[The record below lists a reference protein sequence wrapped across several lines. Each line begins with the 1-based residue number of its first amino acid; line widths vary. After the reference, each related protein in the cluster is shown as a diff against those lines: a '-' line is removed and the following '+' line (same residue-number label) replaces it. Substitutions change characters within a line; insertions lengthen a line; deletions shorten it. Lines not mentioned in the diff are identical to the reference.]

1 MLIEGVWHENL
12 VRFPVEKRARAS
24 YEMMCDLAP
33 DWRMISYLIDALEIE
48 DFDPNLRD
56 AADRDMA
63 QNLAAMVVPEGNATR
78 RNFFTALR
86 EEVLA
91 PAIAACIEAKR
102 LADDAYR
109 ASRMAI
115 DTQQKEELNA
125 FALGR
130 RANHHL
136 NVSARAA
143 LEANRLCEI
152 ARGQC
157 RALTLVE
164 MHEPWVPF
172 DAREAGAWLVEAAKP
187 AKAVGGAETR
197 PDAAWGTRTVQAAP
211 TRRAPESL
219 ASVATRGR
227 LGCR

>member
-24 YEMMCDLAP
+24 YEMMCDMAP
-33 DWRMISYLIDALEIE
+33 DSRMIPHLVEALEVV
-48 DFDPNLRD
+48 DFNPDLRD

-63 QNLAAMVVPEGNATR
+63 QNLASMVVPESGAIR
-78 RNFFTALR
+78 WQFFTALR

-109 ASRMAI
+109 ASRIAI
-115 DTQQKEELNA
+115 DAQQRQELNS

-130 RANHHL
+130 RANHFL
-136 NVSARAA
+136 NASARAA
-143 LEANRLCEI
+143 MEAHRLCEI
-152 ARGQC
+152 ARGKC

-172 DAREAGAWLVEAAKP
+172 NAQEAGDWLVEAANR
-187 AKAVGGAETR
+187 ASGQNHTL
-197 PDAAWGTRTVQAAP
+197 GTC
-211 TRRAPESL
+211 RR
-219 ASVATRGR
+219 
-227 LGCR
+227 

>member
-1 MLIEGVWHENL
+1 MLIEGVWYENL

-33 DWRMISYLIDALEIE
+33 DSRMIPHLVEALEVE
-48 DFDPNLRD
+48 DFDPDLRD
-56 AADRDMA
+56 AADRGMA
-63 QNLAAMVVPEGNATR
+63 QNLAAMVVPEGDAAR
-78 RNFFTALR
+78 RHFFTALR
-86 EEVLA
+86 EEVLT
-91 PAIAACIEAKR
+91 PAIAAGIEAKR

-115 DTQQKEELNA
+115 DAQQKEELNS

-130 RANHHL
+130 RANHFL
-136 NVSARAA
+136 NASARAA
-143 LEANRLCEI
+143 LEAHRLCEI

-172 DAREAGAWLVEAAKP
+172 DAQEAGAWLVEAANR
-187 AKAVGGAETR
+187 ARA
-197 PDAAWGTRTVQAAP
+197 
-211 TRRAPESL
+211 RRGIG
-219 ASVATRGR
+219 RG
-227 LGCR
+227 

>member
-1 MLIEGVWHENL
+1 MLIEGVWYENL

-33 DWRMISYLIDALEIE
+33 DSRMIPHLVEALEVE
-48 DFDPNLRD
+48 DFDPDLRD
-56 AADRDMA
+56 AADRGMA
-63 QNLAAMVVPEGNATR
+63 QNLAAMVVPEGDAAR
-78 RNFFTALR
+78 RHFFTALR
-86 EEVLA
+86 EEVLT
-91 PAIAACIEAKR
+91 PAIAAGIEAKR

-115 DTQQKEELNA
+115 DAQQKEELNS

-130 RANHHL
+130 RANHFL
-136 NVSARAA
+136 NASARAA
-143 LEANRLCEI
+143 LEAHRLCEI

-172 DAREAGAWLVEAAKP
+172 DAQEAGAWLV
-187 AKAVGGAETR
+187 
-197 PDAAWGTRTVQAAP
+197 DAANRARA
-211 TRRAPESL
+211 RRGIG
-219 ASVATRGR
+219 RG
-227 LGCR
+227 

>member
-1 MLIEGVWHENL
+1 MLDASTGVLAMLIEGVWYENL

-24 YEMMCDLAP
+24 CEMMCDLAP
-33 DWRMISYLIDALEIE
+33 DSRMIPHLVEALEVE
-48 DFDPNLRD
+48 DFDPDLRD
-56 AADRDMA
+56 AADRGMA
-63 QNLAAMVVPEGNATR
+63 QNLAAMVVPEGDAAR
-78 RNFFTALR
+78 RHFFRALR

-91 PAIAACIEAKR
+91 PAISAGIEAKR

-115 DTQQKEELNA
+115 DAQQKEELNS

-130 RANHHL
+130 RANHFL
-136 NVSARAA
+136 NASARAA
-143 LEANRLCEI
+143 LEAHRLCEI

-172 DAREAGAWLVEAAKP
+172 DAQEAGAWLVEAANR
-187 AKAVGGAETR
+187 ATA
-197 PDAAWGTRTVQAAP
+197 
-211 TRRAPESL
+211 RRGS
-219 ASVATRGR
+219 GR
-227 LGCR
+227 D